1 MDMEL
6 KDEDFDCL
14 MDEDDVD
21 PTIKLKEKIVELEA
35 IKRKFDALM
44 KLVDNQLAGGIYE
57 FTYWRPQ
64 HEIDSLINVGFDLE
78 LKP

>member
-35 IKRKFDALM
+35 IKRKFDLLM
-44 KLVDNQLAGGIYE
+44 KMIENEDGGFHEYI
-57 FTYWRPQ
+57 YWRNPTIVQ
-64 HEIDSLINVGFDLE
+64 DFINAGFE
-78 LKP
+78 V